1 MLGWPKSIPDYR
13 WPDRRYTAWWSVR
26 RAVLALIFHAAR
38 MAGRIVGIIRP
49 NSAAILVI
57 RTDGIGDAVL
67 FEPALRSLADRC
79 AGQQLHLWAPAATC
93 ELFGQ
98 HPSVSQ
104 TLAVPRGGKAGNLEY
119 FDSARWRAVMGW
131 RLGRHA
137 FAVAAYA
144 VESPEPLGDWL
155 LSSVRARQRWYC
167 PGDTE
172 NQFGWQRERTSSL
185 ASRLLASR
193 VQGGHELLRNAH
205 LANQWGGVAD
215 SMPRIALGAQ
225 ERWQAEEQARTW
237 RKLASAV
244 GARGIVG
251 IMSGSAA
258 AVNAYPAASWAQVIR
273 MLWTQHRAMAAFFG
287 GSNDQPRIT
296 EISRLIP
303 DVPHG
308 QLPPN
313 FGLRA
318 AAASLQMIDGLISVD
333 TGLAHVA
340 TALNVPTVVLRHGGH
355 PGRFFPWPTNTAS
368 PVLSHPMPCEGC
380 RGRCVQP
387 EAQCLTRIAPEE
399 VVSAYAELACDPNR
413 VAA

>member
-1 MLGWPKSIPDYR
+1 MLGWPRSIPDYQ
-13 WPDRRYTAWWSVR
+13 WPDRPFTAWRSVR
-26 RAVLALIFHAAR
+26 VAVLALMFHAAR
-38 MAGRIVGIIRP
+38 IAGRVV
-49 NSAAILVI
+49 AAICPNPRAMLVL

-67 FEPALRSLADRC
+67 FEPALRTLADRF
-79 AGQQLHLWAPAATC
+79 GDHQLHLWAPAGTC

-98 HPSVSQ
+98 HPSVTR

-119 FDSARWRAVMGW
+119 FASARWRAVMGW
-131 RLGRHA
+131 RLGRYT

-155 LSSVRARQRWYC
+155 LSSVRARQRWYS

-172 NQFGWQRERTSSL
+172 NQFAWQRDGTSSL
-185 ASRLLASR
+185 ASRLLAAR
-193 VQGGHELLRNAH
+193 PQGGHELLRNAH
-205 LANQWGGVAD
+205 LADQWGGVAD
-215 SMPRIALGAQ
+215 SMPRIALGSQ
-225 ERWQAEEQARTW
+225 ESWQAEEQARTW

-244 GARGIVG
+244 GAGQIVG

-258 AVNAYPAASWAQVIR
+258 AVNAYPAASWARVIR
-273 MLWTQHRAMAAFFG
+273 SLWTQQRAMAAFFG

-303 DVPHG
+303 DVPHV

-318 AAASLQMIDGLISVD
+318 TAASLQTIDGLISVD

-340 TALNVPTVVLRHGGH
+340 VALNVPTVVLRHGGH
-355 PGRFFPWPTNTAS
+355 PGRFFPWPTPTAS
-368 PVLSHPMPCEGC
+368 IVLSHPMPCEGC
-380 RGRCVQP
+380 RCRCVLQ
-387 EAQCLTRIAPEE
+387 EAQCLTKIAPEE
-399 VVSAYAELACDPNR
+399 VVSAYAELARDPKR